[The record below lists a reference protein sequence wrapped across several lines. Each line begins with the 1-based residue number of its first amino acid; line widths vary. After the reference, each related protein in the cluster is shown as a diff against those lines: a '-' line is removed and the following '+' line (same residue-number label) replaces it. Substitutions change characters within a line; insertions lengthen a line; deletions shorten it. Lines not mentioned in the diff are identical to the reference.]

1 MNDSKEAAGTC
12 SLHDPQVQA
21 VLERLHRSAS
31 RQTLGLARLT
41 LSRLF
46 DRLAR
51 RSRSLT
57 EEADQIKDLYLCLS
71 PKQGSLVYMA
81 ARSLRARRVVEF
93 GTSFGVST
101 IYLAAAVRD
110 NGGGVVIGSEIERSK
125 IAKARSHI
133 EEAGLSD
140 QVEIRE
146 GDACETLR
154 DPGGP
159 VDMVLLDGM
168 KDLYLP
174 IVEMLKPHLRKGA
187 VVLADNIL
195 SYRKALAPYSAHMRD
210 IANGFQSVTLFL
222 GDGTEYSVRI

>member
-1 MNDSKEAAGTC
+1 
-12 SLHDPQVQA
+12 
-21 VLERLHRSAS
+21 LE
-31 RQTLGLARLT
+31 
-41 LSRLF
+41 LSRLL
-46 DRLAR
+46 DRLAKRR
-51 RSRSLT
+51 RSIA

-71 PKQGSLVYMA
+71 PKQGTLAYMA

-110 NGGGVVIGSEIERSK
+110 NGGGVVIGSEIEPCK
-125 IAKARSHI
+125 IAKARGHI

-168 KDLYLP
+168 KALYLP